1 MHVTLSKFVLLSTL
15 LIMFGVSAVA
25 DTVGPEVFELFPERA
40 GNYRRAGMA
49 NTPDTLRESGLLK
62 ADDTSVSMAGEI
74 EYTGNVGQRYR
85 VEVAR
90 FRQDFQAYS
99 LLTKLLSG
107 QNSLDTKVGTAS
119 LATDQQLVFFK
130 GLHFVRI
137 TALNKPAASG
147 IEEFAKSLAETYDKG
162 EGDIP
167 ALVKHLPNSDQLQHK
182 ALFLSRFTSVQ
193 ELAPNQPVLSAI
205 QTAGDGDAAF
215 VDSGSGKVLLI
226 EYNTPQLAKDNDER
240 IITRIRE
247 LWKLGLQAPSAYRRV
262 GNYSVFVFDSPDEA
276 TAKKLIDQVKYEQV
290 VQWLGTNP
298 YIYKQAEKEYVETTL
313 GVFVAVIKASGY
325 ALVGCLGLG
334 GLLGA
339 LLFFRRRAQR
349 GALQTYSDAGGMLRL
364 NLDDLTSPQTDPSR
378 LLGPAGK

>member
-15 LIMFGVSAVA
+15 LIMFGVSVVA

-349 GALQTYSDAGGMLRL
+349 SALQTYSDAGGMLRL

>member
-1 MHVTLSKFVLLSTL
+1 MHVKLSKFVLFSTL
-15 LIMFGVSAVA
+15 VLVFGVTAIA

-40 GNYRRAGMA
+40 GNFRRGGMA
-49 NTPDTLRESGLLK
+49 STPDTLRESGLLK
-62 ADDTSVSMAGEI
+62 VDDSSVSMAGEI
-74 EYTGNVGQRYR
+74 EYAGSGGQRYR
-85 VEVAR
+85 VEVVR

-99 LLTKLLSG
+99 LLTQLVSG
-107 QNSLDTKVGTAS
+107 QNSLDSKVGTAS
-119 LATDQQLVFFK
+119 LSSDQQLVFFK
-130 GLHFVRI
+130 GLHFVRV
-137 TALNKPAASG
+137 TALNKSTGAG

-167 ALVKHLPNSDQLQHK
+167 ALVKHLPNSDKLQHK
-182 ALFLSRFTSVQ
+182 ALFLSRFKSVQ
-193 ELAPNQPVLSAI
+193 ELAPNQPVLSVI

-240 IITRIRE
+240 IMAKIRE
-247 LWKLGLQAPSAYRRV
+247 LWTLGLQAPSAYRRV

-325 ALVGCLGLG
+325 ALVACLALG
-334 GLLGA
+334 GLFGS
-339 LLFFRRRAQR
+339 LLFIRRRAQR
-349 GALQTYSDAGGMLRL
+349 GALETYSDAGGMLRL

-378 LLGPAGK
+378 LLGPGR